1 MELQNKTVM
10 IEGIGQNQ
18 RLLRMEEMK
27 VQIDLILGSTKRRP
41 CSQLKTNLS
50 SLIAT
55 NKTKTDP
62 QKIEESLQIS
72 RLESVHSLCQRL
84 VEEVME

>member
-27 VQIDLILGSTKRRP
+27 VQIDLILGSTKR
-41 CSQLKTNLS
+41 SMFKSTEGLELLLLFTWF
-50 SLIAT
+50 AG
-55 NKTKTDP
+55 
-62 QKIEESLQIS
+62 EEN
-72 RLESVHSLCQRL
+72 H
-84 VEEVME
+84 

>member
-27 VQIDLILGSTKRRP
+27 VQIDLILGSTKRRMFK
-41 CSQLKTNLS
+41 ST
-50 SLIAT
+50 
-55 NKTKTDP
+55 
-62 QKIEESLQIS
+62 EG
-72 RLESVHSLCQRL
+72 LELL
-84 VEEVME
+84 LLFT